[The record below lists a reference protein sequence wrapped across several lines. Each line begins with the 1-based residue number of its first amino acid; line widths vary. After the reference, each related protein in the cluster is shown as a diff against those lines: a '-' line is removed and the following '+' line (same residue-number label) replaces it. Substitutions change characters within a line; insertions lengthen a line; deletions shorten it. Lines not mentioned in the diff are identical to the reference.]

1 MGGDHADVLILGAGP
16 SGGAAARRLVDAGF
30 SVVCL
35 EQGSWP
41 DRGAY
46 RGGELDWELTGLKQW
61 AMDPNVREGPS
72 DYSIDV
78 TGSDYGILNFNGVGG
93 ATTLFNAVWPRFTP
107 GNFRTRSEAG
117 YGSDWPIGYQDLLPY
132 YERTD
137 REVGASG
144 LAGNPLYPPGADYP
158 LPPLPI
164 RKGGLLMARAFTRLG
179 WSWWPET
186 NAILSAPYDGRNPCV
201 QRGTCNQG
209 CGEGAKG
216 TADLTFWRHVVAGGG
231 RVETGARVSQLVLD
245 DSGLVAGAEWFD
257 SAGQGHFQSA
267 DVVLCAANGVG
278 TPRLLVAS
286 ACSRFPDGLANGS
299 GLLGRNLML
308 HAQSL
313 IKGIFPDALESWQ
326 GHNGS
331 WIASQHFYESDEDRG
346 FLGTCKWAMHP
357 TGGPLAQALPLG
369 GAPVWGPDHHAHVA
383 ERLGHA
389 VYMDLIGED
398 LPFDENTVGLSATE
412 TDAVGLPI
420 PKVTY
425 RMSEDSKRMLAW
437 HAERAVEALKEAG
450 ATKCEVIPY
459 VPMSAHLMGTARMGD
474 DPATSV
480 VDRFGL
486 AHEISNLG
494 IVDGSVFVTS
504 GGVNPTSTIV
514 ALASRTADHLIQNR
528 SQIRRAEPARSVFIS
543 RTLETASGQGHEERV
558 EVAAFDDGE
567 RDRLSDFADL
577 LIPGNESRPAPS
589 EVGIAGRLL
598 DQVIEARPDLAEPL
612 HRALF
617 ESALSSPERLD
628 ELAIDDQEARMALDL
643 AIAGGYYMSPEVRT
657 AIGYPGQIAQVVS
670 PDIYPDYVEEGLLE
684 SVLQMGQSNGTL

>member
-1 MGGDHADVLILGAGP
+1 MGDGPDVRQGP
-16 SGGAAARRLVDAGF
+16 
-30 SVVCL
+30 
-35 EQGSWP
+35 
-41 DRGAY
+41 
-46 RGGELDWELTGLKQW
+46 T
-61 AMDPNVREGPS
+61 

-78 TGSDYGILNFNGVGG
+78 TDSEYGILNFNGVGG

-107 GNFRTRSEAG
+107 SNFRTRSEAG
-117 YGSDWPIGYQDLLPY
+117 YASDWPIGYEDLLPY

-144 LAGNPLYPPGADYP
+144 LAGNPLYPPGADFP

-164 RKGGLLMARAFTRLG
+164 RKGGLLMARAFARLG
-179 WSWWPET
+179 WRWWPET

-231 RVETGARVSQLVLD
+231 RVETGARISQLVLD

-257 SAGQGHFQSA
+257 SAGRGHFQSA

-278 TPRLLVAS
+278 TPRLLLAS

-299 GLLGRNLML
+299 GLLGRNLMF

-313 IKGIFPDALESWQ
+313 IKGIFPDVLESWQ

-369 GAPVWGPDHHAHVA
+369 GAPVWGPDHHAYVA

-398 LPFDENTVGLSATE
+398 LPFDENMVGLSGTE

-425 RMSEDSKRMLAW
+425 RMPEDSKRLLAW
-437 HAERAVEALKEAG
+437 HGERAVEALNEAG

-459 VPMSAHLMGTARMGD
+459 VPMSAHLLGTARMGD

-486 AHEISNLG
+486 ADEIPNLG

-514 ALASRTADHLIQNR
+514 ALASRTAEHLIQNR
-528 SQIRRAEPARSVFIS
+528 SHIRRPEPARSVFFS
-543 RTLETASGQGHEERV
+543 RTLETASSGQHYEELLGGG
-558 EVAAFDDGE
+558 AFDDGE
-567 RDRLSDFADL
+567 RARLSDFADL
-577 LIPGNESRPAPS
+577 LIPGSESRPAPS

-628 ELAIDDQEARMALDL
+628 ELAADDQEARMALEL
-643 AIAGGYYMSPEVRT
+643 TIAGGYYMSPEVRT

-684 SVLQMGQSNGTL
+684 FVLQMGSNDDSRTVGGGQGKSNGTL